1 MTYMNISPDDV
12 RLVVQLLS
20 ELRALLVSQGEANWL
35 RGIDAALSELTS
47 ADGKLN
53 ADGFVNARSIYR
65 TMTAGGRGFSEY
77 FVWSEDEA
85 KRLRENQ
92 RLDEVRS
99 RLWKAFG
106 L

>member
-1 MTYMNISPDDV
+1 MNTGPDDV

-35 RGIDAALSELTS
+35 RGINAALAELTF
-47 ADGKLN
+47 ADGELN
-53 ADGFVNARSIYR
+53 AGGFGNARSIYR
-65 TMTAGGRGFSEY
+65 TMTAGGRGFSDY

-85 KRLRENQ
+85 KRLKENQ
-92 RLDEVRS
+92 RLDELRS
-99 RLWKAFG
+99 ELWKAFG